1 MQQELALKQPKFL
14 SVAAVKELSELKDKT
29 VANKNY
35 VL

>member
-1 MQQELALKQPKFL
+1 MQQELAFKQPKFL
-14 SVAAVKELSELKDKT
+14 SVAAVKELSEIKEKS